1 MAYNG
6 ENRKI
11 KANQTKQKIFES
23 AAKLF
28 SSNDY
33 NEVSIDS
40 IVQMAGVAKGSF
52 YVHFTSKDA
61 LVRALINDQV
71 EKADNDYK
79 SLLASLPDD
88 VPAETVLF
96 SMIEKI
102 TDVLI
107 EKIGCD
113 KMRAVYKAQIT
124 KDIDTGVVTSYN
136 REIYSIFSDVLERGI
151 RRGEFITDMPLEILT
166 KHLMM
171 AIRGITYE
179 WCVRYPEFD
188 YKAQLLQHFKLIM
201 AGLRKPSLV
210 ETK

>member
-11 KANQTKQKIFES
+11 KANQTRQKIFES

-40 IVQMAGVAKGSF
+40 IVQMAGVSKGSF
-52 YVHFTSKDA
+52 YVHFSSKDA
-61 LVRALINDQV
+61 LIRALINDQV
-71 EKADNDYK
+71 KKADSDYK
-79 SLLASLPDD
+79 SILSALPDD

-96 SMIEKI
+96 SIIEKI

-107 EKIGCD
+107 ENIGCD

-124 KDIDTGVVTSYN
+124 KDFDTEVVTSYN
-136 REIYSIFSDVLERGI
+136 REIYRIFNDVLERGI
-151 RRGEFITDMPLEILT
+151 KRGEFKTDMPLEVLT
-166 KHLMM
+166 RHLMM
-171 AIRGITYE
+171 AIRGVTYE

-188 YKAQLLQHFKLIM
+188 YKAQLLQHIRLIM
-201 AGLRKPSLV
+201 KGLRNSSPA
-210 ETK
+210 ET

>member
-1 MAYNG
+1 MTYNK
-6 ENRKI
+6 ENRSI

-33 NEVSIDS
+33 NEVSVDS
-40 IVQMAGVAKGSF
+40 IVKMAGVAKGSF

-61 LVRALINDQV
+61 LVKALINDQV
-71 EKADNDYK
+71 EKTDTDYK
-79 SLLASLPDD
+79 SFLDSFPDD
-88 VPAETVLF
+88 VPAEIVLL

-124 KDIDTGVVTSYN
+124 KDIDTGMVTSYN
-136 REIYSIFSDVLERGI
+136 REIYRMFSDVLERGI
-151 RRGEFITDMPLEILT
+151 RRGEFNTDMPLEILT
-166 KHLMM
+166 KHFML

-179 WCVRYPEFD
+179 WCMRYPEFD
-188 YKAQLLQHFKLIM
+188 YKAHMIQHFKLIIE
-201 AGLRKPSLV
+201 GLRKF
-210 ETK
+210 